1 MNASKTLLIVYHS
14 MTGGTRQMAEAARDG
29 VAAEGQGVQ
38 VRLLHACE
46 AGPDDVL
53 SADGYLFATPEN
65 LAAISGQLKD
75 FFDRSYYAALDRI
88 NGRPYASLICAGSD
102 GQNAARQIARI
113 ATGWRLK
120 PVAEPLIICTHAQT
134 TEAILAPKRI
144 AAAEL
149 EQCRALGK
157 RWGRAGAGGV
167 LRVASILG
175 ALHFLVA
182 RSPGVAQPNRR
193 DQNPPFPPTCCRA
206 PCMWARMPSNWA
218 SSGSWRRAISTSSG

>member
-1 MNASKTLLIVYHS
+1 MNASKTLLIIYHS

-29 VAAEGQGVQ
+29 AAAEGQGVQ

-149 EQCRALGK
+149 EQCRALGE
-157 RWGRAGAGGV
+157 AMGAGLALGV
-167 LRVASILG
+167 
-175 ALHFLVA
+175 F
-182 RSPGVAQPNRR
+182 
-193 DQNPPFPPTCCRA
+193 
-206 PCMWARMPSNWA
+206 
-218 SSGSWRRAISTSSG
+218 